1 VEKSFCLSRPDAW
14 VINRKTKK
22 IILLE
27 FKRTS
32 DYGES
37 YFKDMWGVSEKQH
50 TPIMKGLRALAEER
64 EWEVAVVPLVA
75 GQWSVWEKEWMEALR
90 TFGIGKEDGQ
100 RIKARLGRT
109 P

>member
-1 VEKSFCLSRPDAW
+1 MFNRPDGW

-37 YFKDMWGVSEKQH
+37 YFKDMWRVAEKQH
-50 TPIMKGLRALAEER
+50 TPIMIGLKVLAEER
-64 EWEVAVVPLVA
+64 EWEVTVVPLVA
-75 GQWSVWEKEWMEALR
+75 DSSR
-90 TFGIGKEDGQ
+90 SGKRSGW
-100 RIKARLGRT
+100 KLSGSSGSGRKMVKGS
-109 P
+109 

>member
-1 VEKSFCLSRPDAW
+1 MKWKWKSLSGCLSRPDGW

-37 YFKDMWGVSEKQH
+37 YFKDMWRVSEKQH
-50 TPIMKGLRALAEER
+50 TPIMIGLRTLAEER
-64 EWEVAVVPLVA
+64 KWEVPVVTLVA
-75 GQWSVWEKEWMEALR
+75 G
-90 TFGIGKEDGQ
+90 
-100 RIKARLGRT
+100 
-109 P
+109 

>member
-1 VEKSFCLSRPDAW
+1 M
-14 VINRKTKK
+14 INRKTKK

-37 YFKDMWGVSEKQH
+37 YFKDTWRVTEKQH
-50 TPIMKGLRALAEER
+50 TPILTDLRALAEER
-64 EWEVAVVPLVA
+64 GWEVEVVPLVA
-75 GQWSVWEKEWMEALR
+75 GQRSVREKEGLEALR
-90 TFGIGKEDGQ
+90 
-100 RIKARLGRT
+100 

>member
-1 VEKSFCLSRPDAW
+1 MVDETESERSFWITRPDGW

-37 YFKDMWGVSEKQH
+37 YFKDMWRVAEKQH
-50 TPIMKGLRALAEER
+50 TPIMTGLKALPEE
-64 EWEVAVVPLVA
+64 
-75 GQWSVWEKEWMEALR
+75 
-90 TFGIGKEDGQ
+90 
-100 RIKARLGRT
+100 
-109 P
+109 

>member
-1 VEKSFCLSRPDAW
+1 MEKVKGRANRQVRVDSPMVDEAETERSFWLRRPDGW

-37 YFKDMWGVSEKQH
+37 YFKDM
-50 TPIMKGLRALAEER
+50 
-64 EWEVAVVPLVA
+64 
-75 GQWSVWEKEWMEALR
+75 
-90 TFGIGKEDGQ
+90 
-100 RIKARLGRT
+100 
-109 P
+109 

>member
-1 VEKSFCLSRPDAW
+1 VEKSFWFSRPDGW

-32 DYGES
+32 DCGES
-37 YFKDMWGVSEKQH
+37 YFKDMWRVAEKQH
-50 TPIMKGLRALAEER
+50 TPIMIGLRSLEEER

-75 GQWSVWEKEWMEALR
+75 GQSSVREKE
-90 TFGIGKEDGQ
+90 
-100 RIKARLGRT
+100 
-109 P
+109 